1 MTDLHIILSLSA
13 AGTLK
18 RAVEKKLL
26 TGEVFAINDM
36 PGVGPLDDGK
46 KRTEFLRALPF
57 REEPIYWLPRD
68 ADVFKPWHQLQV
80 RLREK
85 PVDRLIIWA
94 GSDGNDYVFIRM
106 ACHWL
111 ERIPV
116 NLMLVQAPP
125 LMGYHSIAIYSVEQ
139 LAPLIN
145 MAVSLNTAERNAL
158 AREYGNIVSHP
169 GLLRECDANGV
180 LQFKELDAHD
190 SLILRFCSRRWQT
203 AVRVIGQTMGHSD
216 PRNSLGDAFISFRLE
231 HLIVSGQVV
240 ADGPHTSMRTF
251 RVKLA
256 SARS

>member
-18 RAVEKKLL
+18 RAIEKKLL
-26 TGEVFAINDM
+26 TGDVFTINDM

-46 KRTEFLRALPF
+46 KRTEFLRGLPF
-57 REEPIYWLPRD
+57 RETPIYWLPRD
-68 ADVFKPWHQLQV
+68 ADVFEQWRQLQA

-111 ERIPV
+111 ERMPV
-116 NLMLVQAPP
+116 NVMLVQAPP
-125 LMGYHSIAIYSVEQ
+125 LLGYHSIAIRAVEE
-139 LAPLIN
+139 LAPLISL
-145 MAVSLNTAERNAL
+145 AVSLNTAERNAL
-158 AREYGNIVSHP
+158 AREYEDIVSHP
-169 GLLRECDANGV
+169 GLLRECDADGV

-190 SLILRFCSRRWQT
+190 SLILSFCSKRWQT
-203 AVRVIGQTMGHSD
+203 AVRVIGQTMGFSD
-216 PRNSLGDAFISFRLE
+216 PRNSLGDAFISSRLE

-240 ADGPHTSMRTF
+240 ADGPRTSMGAF